1 VVNETRGWRSGPR
14 IYQLF
19 PLLAGPMTRW
29 APHLERARRLGFDW
43 VFVNAVQLSGYSGS
57 LYSIKD
63 HLALDPRVVD
73 PDGPAPHEQLRA
85 VVDEAGRLGLSLMTD
100 LVMNHTAFDSPL
112 VDQHPTWYKL
122 DADGQPER
130 PRAKDG
136 EDWVV
141 WGDLAEIDNAESP
154 DRDALWS
161 YWLSVAERYAKV
173 GFLAFR
179 CDAAYKVPAELWRF
193 LIPRV
198 KASHPDTLFFAE
210 SLGCE
215 IEDTIELARAGF
227 DFVFNSSKWWDFEEP
242 WCLTQ
247 YHESAPLA
255 ASVSFPETH
264 DTERL
269 AAELDG
275 DVAAVKMRYAF
286 AALFST
292 AVMMPI
298 GFEYGFRRKLDVV
311 KTRPED
317 WETPRWD
324 LSEFIASVN
333 RLKAS
338 HRVFNEDGPIDP
350 LDAGNP
356 SLFAFVKSSLDGRE
370 RAVVLLNKDR
380 EESQTCELSWLG
392 DLAPAAALEDVS
404 PEEPLDRTP
413 DWTQCRLGPSAFHVL
428 LLPAD
433 TGS

>member
-1 VVNETRGWRSGPR
+1 VVDDARGWRSGPR

-43 VFVNAVQLSGYSGS
+43 VFVNAFQLSGYSGS

-63 HLALDPRVVD
+63 HLTLDPRVVD
-73 PDGPAPHEQLRA
+73 PDGPAPHEQLQA

-112 VDQHPTWYKL
+112 VDEHPSWYKC
-122 DADGQPER
+122 DPDGHPER
-130 PRAKDG
+130 PRVKDG
-136 EDWVV
+136 DDWVV

-161 YWLSVAERYAKV
+161 YWLALAEHYAKL

-179 CDAAYKVPAELWRF
+179 CDAAYKVPADLWRL
-193 LIPRV
+193 LIPRL

-215 IEDTIELARAGF
+215 IEDTVELARAGF
-227 DFVFNSSKWWDFEEP
+227 DFVFNSSKWWDFEAP

-247 YHESAPLA
+247 YRESAPFA

-269 AAELDG
+269 AEELDG
-275 DVAAVKMRYAF
+275 DLAAVKMRYAF

-292 AVMMPI
+292 AVVMPI

-311 KTRPED
+311 NTRPED
-317 WETPRWD
+317 WERPRWD
-324 LSEFIASVN
+324 LSDFIGSVN

-350 LDAGNP
+350 VDTGT
-356 SLFAFVKSSLDGRE
+356 SSIFAFVKSSVDGRDW
-370 RAVVLLNKDR
+370 AVVLLNKDR
-380 EESQTCELSWLG
+380 EDEHACDLSWLG
-392 DLAPAAALEDVS
+392 DVAPAAAFDDAS
-404 PEEPLDRTP
+404 PAEPLDRTP
-413 DWTQCRLGPSAFHVL
+413 DWTRCRLGPSAFHVL
-428 LLPAD
+428 LPREH
-433 TGS
+433 GS